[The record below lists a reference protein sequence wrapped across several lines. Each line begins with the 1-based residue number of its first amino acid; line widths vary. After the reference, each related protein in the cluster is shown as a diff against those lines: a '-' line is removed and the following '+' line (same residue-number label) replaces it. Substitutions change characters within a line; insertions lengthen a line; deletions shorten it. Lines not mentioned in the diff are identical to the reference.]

1 MLQLKR
7 RPIGDR
13 TAQEALDGFRI
24 PTENHAE
31 MQPPR
36 GSIIATHW
44 LRDQDL
50 FSIERPILHPVYHE
64 REAA

>member
-7 RPIGDR
+7 RPTWDR
-13 TAQEALDGFRI
+13 TAQEALESFRI

-36 GSIIATHW
+36 GSILRRHW
-44 LRDQDL
+44 WRQ
-50 FSIERPILHPVYHE
+50 
-64 REAA
+64 EAA